1 MTCLLQNQATE
12 MREGLGDAEQSQF
25 QRDGRVNRQTEG
37 WIDGTLSRAN
47 K

>member
-12 MREGLGDAEQSQF
+12 MREGLRDAEPIPKGWEGEQADRRVDRRQSES
-25 QRDGRVNRQTEG
+25 G
-37 WIDGTLSRAN
+37 